1 MQATITGED
10 DIAVG
15 LSVIDNAGTEH
26 LIEMEHDGDIYHHQQ
41 DGYPDDPAQRTD
53 EQGERV
59 LQARKFARYYVFVEE
74 GYDTVPAP
82 ENPVRIDAV
91 RQAITEMDLAEFE
104 KHFGDLYQQFDYE
117 DGTGTRPA
125 MTHPSE
131 ATDPTIYSKNVY
143 LGVDPLETDLGT
155 ELARKHNLDVTKDA
169 AEIDL
174 TDVSGR
180 ELDAWGEFAGEFT
193 VRAIDED
200 VDLSDAAYIDDTSEL
215 YVKYPSGGHLVAA
228 DDHLA
233 PAAREPDTVL
243 ELLPIDPQD
252 LEYFKS
258 FMDHYLRCQIRDTFV
273 EMGVHP
279 PEEFRVLGMGRFM
292 AARGYDYVDFYPEFH
307 NPNARAFQQ

>member
-1 MQATITGED
+1 
-10 DIAVG
+10 
-15 LSVIDNAGTEH
+15 
-26 LIEMEHDGDIYHHQQ
+26 
-41 DGYPDDPAQRTD
+41 
-53 EQGERV
+53 
-59 LQARKFARYYVFVEE
+59 
-74 GYDTVPAP
+74 
-82 ENPVRIDAV
+82 
-91 RQAITEMDLAEFE
+91 MDLAEFE

-117 DGTGTRPA
+117 DGAGTKPA
-125 MTHPSE
+125 MTPPAE

-193 VRAIDED
+193 ARAIDED

-215 YVKYPSGGHLVAA
+215 YVKYPSGSNLVAA

-233 PAAREPDTVL
+233 PAAREPDTVI

-258 FMDHYLRCQIRDTFV
+258 FMDHYLRCQIRDSFV

-279 PEEFRVLGMGRFM
+279 PEEFCVIGLGRFM

-307 NPNARAFQQ
+307 KTKSDAFA